1 MLSIE
6 QIRHYPFFKGLS
18 EDELQMLAGCM
29 TKRCFNKNAYIYHQ
43 GNPAINL
50 YLIESGM
57 VRLFFCNDT
66 GNEFIMNL
74 VGPGSVIGH
83 SLAMNNQPRLLGA
96 AAQLPTVL
104 LSIPR
109 ENLLH
114 ILETSRQLTFN
125 LAIEFAEMQ
134 RKLLLHYQSFI
145 MTGMEGRTA
154 LLLLHIGE
162 GEKDELDLPI
172 SQTELA
178 GWLGISRGGLNRTLI
193 RFQKLGLIC
202 LEGSKIYILDRER
215 LAALAEGLP
224 VTDL

>member
-6 QIRHYPFFKGLS
+6 QIRHYPFFKGVC
-18 EDELQMLAGCM
+18 EDELQMLAVCM
-29 TKRCFNKNAYIYHQ
+29 TKRYFNKNTYIYHQ
-43 GNPAINL
+43 GNPAVNL
-50 YLIESGM
+50 YLIESGL
-57 VRLFFCNDT
+57 VRLFFCNNT
-66 GNEFIMNL
+66 GDEFILNL
-74 VGPGSVIGH
+74 VGQGSVIGH
-83 SLAMNNQPRLLGA
+83 SLAMENQPRLLGA

-109 ENLLH
+109 ENLIC

-125 LAIEFAEMQ
+125 LALEFAEMQ

-162 GEKDELDLPI
+162 GKKDELDLPI

-178 GWLGISRGGLNRTLI
+178 GWLGISRGGLNRTLV
-193 RFQKLGLIC
+193 RFQKLGLIF
-202 LEGSKIYILDRER
+202 LEGSKIYILDRAR
-215 LAALAEGLP
+215 LTCLAEGLP

>member
-1 MLSIE
+1 ME
-6 QIRHYPFFKGLS
+6 
-18 EDELQMLAGCM
+18 
-29 TKRCFNKNAYIYHQ
+29 
-43 GNPAINL
+43 
-50 YLIESGM
+50 
-57 VRLFFCNDT
+57 
-66 GNEFIMNL
+66 
-74 VGPGSVIGH
+74 
-83 SLAMNNQPRLLGA
+83 NQPRLLGA

-109 ENLLH
+109 ENLIC

-125 LAIEFAEMQ
+125 LALEFAEMQ

-162 GEKDELDLPI
+162 GKKDELDLPI

-178 GWLGISRGGLNRTLI
+178 GWLGISRGGLNRTLV
-193 RFQKLGLIC
+193 RFQKLGLIF
-202 LEGSKIYILDRER
+202 LEGSKIYILDRAR
-215 LAALAEGLP
+215 LTCLAEGLP